1 MTLNPF
7 NPSGCLLER
16 SNCSSNCISPVPR
29 VQTNKPIENDTC
41 DCSGEVQ
48 QVKDQCQIDL
58 KSFYNECSD
67 QLGELQ
73 YELDIKNSLQSALE
87 EEIMMAPPMAPP
99 MMAPP
104 MAPPMMAPPMAPPMM
119 APPMMAPP
127 MARSS
132 LLEQIKGGSQLRKVS
147 PVESSKSPLLEQIV
161 ARPSL
166 RPVTAQLIPRQEESN
181 LSDSQKRLLQ
191 AQQARRQALEG
202 GDDNDWED
210 FRFFRSRGRRY
221 RNRK

>member
-1 MTLNPF
+1 
-7 NPSGCLLER
+7 
-16 SNCSSNCISPVPR
+16 
-29 VQTNKPIENDTC
+29 
-41 DCSGEVQ
+41 
-48 QVKDQCQIDL
+48 
-58 KSFYNECSD
+58 
-67 QLGELQ
+67 
-73 YELDIKNSLQSALE
+73 
-87 EEIMMAPPMAPP
+87 MAPP
-99 MMAPP
+99 
-104 MAPPMMAPPMAPPMM
+104 M